1 MSQLLQRLV
10 DGRSLSALDAE
21 RLAAL
26 PTSESQANLS
36 SEEAALQWLA
46 KEYGLEFTSLES
58 TRD

>member
-1 MSQLLQRLV
+1 LTQLLQRLV

-36 SEEAALQWLA
+36 SEGTALQWLA
-46 KEYGLEFTSLES
+46 ME
-58 TRD
+58 